1 MAGEVRFAIVG
12 GGVISDVHARAIRG
26 AQGAELTAVV
36 DVEDKP
42 RAAAAERLGVPGY
55 GSVSEL
61 IAARVADAVT
71 VAVPSGLHAEVGARA
86 AHGGLH
92 VLTEKPIEITL
103 AAADRLIAACAAA
116 GVTLGCISQSRTE
129 SDIAGAHAAVAA
141 GRLGRMVLAKADT
154 KWFRSQT
161 YYDEGGWR
169 GTWDLDGG
177 GALMNQSIHA
187 IDILQWVMGP
197 VTSVSAYAAT
207 LTHEIEAEDNAVA
220 AIRFASGAL
229 GVLEGSTS
237 LKAGRPRRHEFH
249 GDGGSIVLEDGRAL
263 VWDVADGAA
272 SPSTGIGPAATD
284 GKVVGRM
291 DHNPHRLQVE
301 DFVAAI
307 SEGREPRVNG
317 AEGRAPVELILAI
330 YESASRDG
338 EPVTLPL

>member
-12 GGVISDVHARAIRG
+12 GGVISDVHARAIRAAPG
-26 AQGAELTAVV
+26 AVLAAVV
-36 DVEDKP
+36 DTDDAA
-42 RAAAAERLGVPGY
+42 RAAATERLATPGY

-61 IAARVADAVT
+61 IAAGTADAVT
-71 VAVPSGLHAEVGARA
+71 VAVPSGLHAEVGAQA

-103 AAADRLIAACAAA
+103 AAADRLIAACRQA

-129 SDIAGAHAAVAA
+129 PDIAGAHAAVAA
-141 GRLGRMVLAKADT
+141 GRLGRMVLARADT
-154 KWFRSQT
+154 KWFRSQK

-169 GTWDLDGG
+169 GTWELDGG

-237 LKAGRPRRHEFH
+237 MKAGRPRRHEFH
-249 GDGGSIVLEDGRAL
+249 GDAGSIVLEDGRAV

-272 SPSTGIGPAATD
+272 APSAGIDPSDTA
-284 GKVVGRM
+284 GKVVGRI
-291 DHNPHRLQVE
+291 DHNPHRMQVE

-307 SEGREPRVNG
+307 GEGREPRVNG

-330 YESASRDG
+330 YESAARDG

>member
-1 MAGEVRFAIVG
+1 LAGEVRFAIVG
-12 GGVISDVHARAIRG
+12 GGVISDVHARAIRAAPG
-26 AQGAELTAVV
+26 AVLAAVV
-36 DVEDKP
+36 DTDDAA
-42 RAAAAERLGVPGY
+42 RAAATERLATPGY

-61 IAARVADAVT
+61 IAAGTADAVT

-103 AAADRLIAACAAA
+103 AAADRLIAACRQA

-129 SDIAGAHAAVAA
+129 PDIAGAHAAVAA
-141 GRLGRMVLAKADT
+141 GRLGRMVLARADT
-154 KWFRSQT
+154 KWFRSQK

-169 GTWDLDGG
+169 GTWELDGG

-237 LKAGRPRRHEFH
+237 MKAGRPRRHEFH
-249 GDGGSIVLEDGRAL
+249 GDAGSIVLEDGRAV

-272 SPSTGIGPAATD
+272 APSAGIDPSDTA
-284 GKVVGRM
+284 GKVVGRI
-291 DHNPHRLQVE
+291 DHNPHRMQVE

-307 SEGREPRVNG
+307 GEGREPRVNG

-330 YESASRDG
+330 YESAARDG